1 MWVMAYGKVKKK
13 ANAMPLMIGMPDSTR
28 HLLKELSSKLGVTD
42 PVLGAVVFEKKI
54 DEASLTG

>member
-1 MWVMAYGKVKKK
+1 
-13 ANAMPLMIGMPDSTR
+13 MPLMIGLPDSTR